1 MSKTFCI
8 APWHDTHIVT
18 DGGFK
23 GCCVM
28 AAGPKG
34 GRFEKDGKPV
44 TINEGIGAGINSD
57 SAKSLRLALMNG
69 KWHPECKRCMDEENA
84 GMKSMRNFYEERWGD
99 RFTHEDAVAITDPNT
114 GELPEDH
121 IPFFY
126 DIQLGNLCNLKCRIC
141 SPESSSMWIP
151 DYQKLMGKGKN
162 WSKPIAKNREVV
174 FFEHVQGKQYR
185 LTPDPYAWANSDEF
199 WNQMSER
206 KSKIEHLYL
215 IGGEPMMIQRHFKF
229 LKECVESGDSK
240 HIVLQYD
247 TNLTNLPQKVMDYWK
262 EFKII
267 EIGFSI
273 DGMGKELEYM
283 RNPVKWDHMLKNI
296 HKLEAFAKE
305 NDNVRLTDSVTVS
318 IYNILH
324 ILDYIEWKVKAGKYD
339 FDYLWQ
345 RHSTHFGVH
354 PLHSPNFLNVRT
366 ITPKAKRAITQKY
379 IDWREKMN
387 AWIDSIEDYTSVQDK
402 EDLRNSVNTYVETW
416 IDFINSGDESKH
428 MYEFWNFTNDL
439 DEIREENF
447 TEVFPELAELLS
459 DYHEKP
465 DWWFL
470 PTERFDTE

>member
-18 DGGFK
+18 DGGFR

-28 AAGPKG
+28 SAGPKS
-34 GRFEKDGKPV
+34 GRLHTDGKPV
-44 TINEGIGAGINSD
+44 TIADGMKAGLHSD
-57 SAKSLRLALMNG
+57 TAKELRLASLNG
-69 KWHPECKRCMDEENA
+69 EWHPECKRCMDEENS
-84 GMKSMRNFYEERWGD
+84 GMKSMRQFYEDRWSKRFSYDDAIEVTDTETGD
-99 RFTHEDAVAITDPNT
+99 VSEDFT
-114 GELPEDH
+114 
-121 IPFFY
+121 PFYY
-126 DIQLGNLCNLKCRIC
+126 DLQLGNLCNLKCRIC
-141 SPESSSMWIP
+141 NPNVSSSWMP
-151 DYQKLMGKGKN
+151 DYVKLMN
-162 WSKPIAKNREVV
+162 KPKLFSIPVAPGRETVMV
-174 FFEHVQGKQYR
+174 EHIQGKKYEI
-185 LTPDPYAWANSDEF
+185 TPDPFAWANSDEF
-199 WNQMSER
+199 WSEMSKI

-240 HIVLQYD
+240 NMVLQYD
-247 TNLTNLPQKVMDYWK
+247 TNLTNLPQKVMEYWS
-262 EFKII
+262 EFKEIW
-267 EIGFSI
+267 IGFSI

-283 RNPVKWDHMLKNI
+283 RNPIKWEHMLKNI
-296 HKLEAFAKE
+296 KKVEEFAK
-305 NDNVRLTDSVTVS
+305 DNPNARVNDSVTVS
-318 IYNILH
+318 IYNVLH

-339 FDYLWQ
+339 FKYVYQ
-345 RHSTHFGVH
+345 NHNSHFGVH

-366 ITPKAKRAITQKY
+366 ITPKAKRVITQKY

-387 AWIDSIEDYTSVQDK
+387 AWIDSIDDYTSVQDK
-402 EDLRNSVNTYVETW
+402 ESLRNSVNTYVETW